1 MTAKE
6 VIGDLL
12 KKMSNGEKISV
23 ADLGKI
29 VDTISVK
36 DYVAGKV

>member
-6 VIGDLL
+6 VIDDLL

-23 ADLGKI
+23 DKPDRGI
-29 VDTISVK
+29 QTVK
-36 DYVAGKV
+36 R